1 MTVPPGQEA
10 EYYEQQYLDD
20 PWRPPE
26 PTPWPVRIAKV
37 VAVLVMIGIV
47 AAGGAYIAP
56 RLADRVAADVTVSTI
71 AAGQEVVLTVP
82 LGSTAADIG
91 TLLESAGLI
100 TDGGT
105 FERTVR
111 IQGVASELKA
121 GSYTMVGGMST
132 NAIVSQLIAG
142 PPAPD
147 TFRLTVIEG
156 LRIEEMLQAI
166 ADQTDYTVDELA
178 APLLDGTVTSP
189 FLPETLPPDAPPL
202 TAWEGLLFPATYDFV
217 VDATPAEIVGRLA
230 GELNSRMAAV
240 DWSAVEEAGFT
251 PYEGLI
257 IASLIEKE
265 AKLDEDRPLISSV
278 IHNRLA
284 DGIALQIDATVIYAL
299 GENPGRVLFSDLEVD
314 SPWNT
319 YQVVGLPPTPIAG
332 VRDLSLGA
340 AASPADTNFYY
351 YVLIDENGKHGFSAT
366 LEEHNEK
373 VAQARAD
380 GVLP

>member
-1 MTVPPGQEA
+1 MTAPPTQDDHYFIETEPPRRPVGYRLAKLVAVVVVVAVVGFVGVAVAERLAGTIAAGPTVTTIPPGQE
-10 EYYEQQYLDD
+10 
-20 PWRPPE
+20 
-26 PTPWPVRIAKV
+26 
-37 VAVLVMIGIV
+37 
-47 AAGGAYIAP
+47 
-56 RLADRVAADVTVSTI
+56 VTF
-71 AAGQEVVLTVP
+71 TVP
-82 LGSTAADIG
+82 LGSTASDIG

-100 TDGGT
+100 TDGAS

-111 IQGVASELKA
+111 IQGVAELLKA
-121 GSYTMVGGMST
+121 GSFTMMGGTPT
-132 NAIVSQLIAG
+132 NEIISQLIAG

-156 LRIEEMLQAI
+156 LRIEEMLASL

-189 FLPETLPPDAPPL
+189 FLPEELPEEVPEL

-217 VDATPAEIVGRLA
+217 ADASAATIVGRLA
-230 GELNSRMAAV
+230 GEMNSRMAAV
-240 DWSAVEEAGFT
+240 DWSELEEAGFT

-265 AKLDEDRPLISSV
+265 AKIEEDRPLISSV
-278 IHNRLA
+278 IHNRL
-284 DGIALQIDATVIYAL
+284 DLGIALQIDATVIYAL
-299 GENPGRVLFSDLEVD
+299 GENPGRVLFSDLEID

-319 YQVVGLPPTPIAG
+319 YRVTGLPPTPIGG
-332 VRDLSLGA
+332 VRSASLEA
-340 AASPADTNFYY
+340 AAMPAETQFLY
-351 YVLIDENGKHGFSAT
+351 YVLIDTDGTHGFSET
-366 LEEHNEK
+366 LEEHNAK